1 MALIKP
7 SLSEDEDFS
16 VLLKALEGRYEGI
29 NLTCSK
35 GNSCIL
41 DSYEGFH
48 QD

>member
-41 DSYEGFH
+41 DSYERFH
-48 QD
+48 